1 MARQELVIESQPVEE
16 LPTTKQAKAKEMGR
30 REERCCAVYEEAV
43 KTVPTEAM
51 WKCYMNFCMERFTKK
66 TSSRLLRKKRMER
79 TMVAF
84 WKAHELKLLPE
95 FQYRQLSKLLLHR
108 QLLKESLEVADAG
121 VKLFKKSVEMWQVK
135 LEALIMSESHEMSK
149 GFEQAFEYLK
159 PQICLLPL
167 WLTWAQWSEDAGKQ
181 EETEAI
187 YKVQAPC
194 HKSHVWIMQ
203 IILVG

>member
-1 MARQELVIESQPVEE
+1 ME
-16 LPTTKQAKAKEMGR
+16 AKFQLD
-30 REERCCAVYEEAV
+30 
-43 KTVPTEAM
+43 
-51 WKCYMNFCMERFTKK
+51 NIDL
-66 TSSRLLRKKRMER
+66 SSDSWMTLCLL
-79 TMVAF
+79 
-84 WKAHELKLLPE
+84 
-95 FQYRQLSKLLLHR
+95 QSKLLLHR

-194 HKSHVWIMQ
+194 HKSHVWVMQ